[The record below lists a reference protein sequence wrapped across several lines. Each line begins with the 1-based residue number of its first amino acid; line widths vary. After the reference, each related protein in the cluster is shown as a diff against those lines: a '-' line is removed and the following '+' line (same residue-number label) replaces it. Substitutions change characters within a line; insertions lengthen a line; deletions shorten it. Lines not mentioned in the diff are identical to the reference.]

1 VKVDELREDRTQQK
15 RLCGRQKMKQLEKV
29 RLVPLHMMVPVAQ
42 FETIIIKNNRS
53 KLAGTDNLSHFS
65 RDELP

>member
-1 VKVDELREDRTQQK
+1 MKVEELREDRTQQK
-15 RLCGRQKMKQLEKV
+15 SVGVKKKMKQLEKV
-29 RLVPLHMMVPVAQ
+29 RLVALHMIVPVAQ